1 MIEVFPDFSLL
12 IQIVNF
18 LFLVF
23 ALNIILFKPVRTI
36 IAERKTKVSALEQ
49 SIEGAEQDALDKDAA
64 YQSGIK
70 DARLK
75 GLKAK
80 DILVQEAKDEERRII
95 EEINAKAQA
104 ELVEVRGKIASEA
117 RSVSASL
124 EAELDTFADA
134 IGQKIL
140 GRAL

>member
-23 ALNIILFKPVRTI
+23 ALNVILFKPVRSI
-36 IAERKTKVSALEQ
+36 IAERKTKVATLEQ
-49 SIEGAEQDALDKDAA
+49 SIQGAEQDAVDKEAA

-75 GLKAK
+75 GLKEK
-80 DILVQEAKDEERRII
+80 EDLVQVAKDEEKRII
-95 EEINAKAQA
+95 GEINAKVQA
-104 ELVEVRGKIASEA
+104 ELAEVRAKVADEA
-117 RSVSASL
+117 EAVSASL

>member
-23 ALNIILFKPVRTI
+23 ALNIILFKPVRSI
-36 IAERKTKVSALEQ
+36 IAERKTRVTSLEQ
-49 SIEGAEQDALDKDAA
+49 SIEGAEQDALEKDAA
-64 YQSGIK
+64 YQSGLK
-70 DARLK
+70 EARME
-75 GLKAK
+75 GLKEK
-80 DILVQEAKDEERRII
+80 DGLVQEAKDEEKRII
-95 EEINAKAQA
+95 GEINARVQS
-104 ELVEVRGKIASEA
+104 ELVDVRAKISGEA
-117 RSVSASL
+117 EAVGASL

-134 IGQKIL
+134 IGKKIL